1 MTIRRNAK
9 EWLLRRGVRL
19 AGPLYT
25 SKLYGPSAS
34 WTRADAW
41 WIQIP
46 LAQLD
51 KASAIEVVCQSAEG
65 GSGYVHLTVPTRF
78 FRERLDSFGLI
89 GDKSINLFLSAERER
104 LLTDLRG
111 PGRIA
116 FSPFL
121 RSDAS

>member
-1 MTIRRNAK
+1 MQ
-9 EWLLRRGVRL
+9 WLIERGVRL

-25 SKLYGPSAS
+25 SKLYGPSES
-34 WTRADAW
+34 WTGADAW

-51 KASAIEVVCQSAEG
+51 KASAIEIVCESTEDG
-65 GSGYVHLTVPTRF
+65 TGYVHLTVPTRF
-78 FRERLDSFGLI
+78 IQERLDSFSLI
-89 GDKSINLFLSAERER
+89 GDRSINLFLSAEPGRR
-104 LLTDLRG
+104 LMDLRG

-116 FSPFL
+116 FALFL